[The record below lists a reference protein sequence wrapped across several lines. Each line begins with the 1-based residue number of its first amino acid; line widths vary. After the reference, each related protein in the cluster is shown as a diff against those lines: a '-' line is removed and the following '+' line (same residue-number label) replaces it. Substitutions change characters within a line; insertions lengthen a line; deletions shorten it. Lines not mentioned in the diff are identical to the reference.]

1 MECNNILKYSLFFL
15 IIVILAT
22 ILNKN
27 KMEKKEIKI
36 LMILRNNNL
45 NGIINVGTN
54 NFVSIKNILDIII
67 KSTKSNIIAKTNNIS
82 FSDVP
87 LRKVNYSKFKKHI
100 KNFNFE
106 KISSGLLK
114 TINWYKSKSHD

>member
-1 MECNNILKYSLFFL
+1 MKIYGNGN
-15 IIVILAT
+15 
-22 ILNKN
+22 
-27 KMEKKEIKI
+27 EKREFVYIFDLIKI
-36 LMILRNNNL
+36 LMILRNDNL

-54 NFVSIKNILDIII
+54 KFVSIKNILDIII
-67 KSTKSNIIAKTNNIS
+67 KSTNSNIITKTNNIS

-106 KISSGLLK
+106 KINSGLLK
-114 TINWYKSKSHD
+114 TINWYKSKNHE